1 MIKNNT
7 PKSQKDIRR
16 PNSLILRNWRKEHPN
31 AFRDGSIYSHYSH
44 KNK

>member
-7 PKSQKDIRR
+7 PKSQK
-16 PNSLILRNWRKEHPN
+16 PNSRILRNWRKEHPN

-44 KNK
+44 SKNK